1 MGNYDKRGKRGSLV
15 EDNVSKRS
23 NMADTVGEV
32 PRGSYRGIL
41 VMRDKLILL
50 SVEREFRKLFF
61 VTRDLKVLRDQRR
74 TRIINRHS

>member
-61 VTRDLKVLRDQRR
+61 VTRDLKVLRDL
-74 TRIINRHS
+74 